1 MDVPKKLTLVDMGYV
16 HLNQRGASYTRKDV
30 GKGVKTMKG
39 IYKDEAKGMWCA
51 DVRKKGYPRTRRYF
65 RTKSMAEGWKVATL
79 AAMAAGTYKT
89 EAELATPNPEDIIIF
104 SDIADEYLKKVAIHG
119 NSYGAEVSNISQF
132 KDQPFASKDIHAVT
146 MHDIES
152 YRDKLL
158 LKGNMPSSIKRMF
171 TNMRAIF
178 TYKKVTYPA
187 IGLKFPEHDDAR
199 DRIFVGDE
207 EERFLESAKRY
218 GRGVLAPLC
227 EFAIE
232 TTMRRGELIGV
243 DKQCKEADLHKY
255 ISKGCKVVGTGK
267 ASKKGG
273 LVTYREHEGLLWGMV
288 DDKLLNL
295 PASITKTG
303 KARAVP
309 LSPRAIEIIQ
319 SMKPKGKIDPAS
331 KVFDISPQGVKNAF
345 PRACKDAGIVD
356 FRFHDLRHVGTTKWS
371 KKLSQLQLMRVTG
384 HKDPRMLA
392 RYFNQEVSEIADMMG
407 K

>member
-1 MDVPKKLTLVDMGYV
+1 MVVDVFHV
-16 HLNQRGASYTRKDV
+16 HLIQRGASYTRKDV
-30 GKGVKTMKG
+30 GKEGKAMKG

-51 DVRKKGYPRTRRYF
+51 DVRKKGYTRTRRFF
-65 RTKSMAEGWKVATL
+65 RTKAMAEGWKIETL
-79 AAMAAGTYKT
+79 AAMSAGTYKT
-89 EAELATPNPEDIIIF
+89 EEELAAHHPENIIIF
-104 SDIADEYLKKVAIHG
+104 SDTADEYLDKVSVHG
-119 NSYGAEVSNISQF
+119 GGYGVESSNISQF
-132 KDQPFASKDIHAVT
+132 KDQPFASKDIHDVT
-146 MHDIES
+146 MHDIEV

-158 LKGNMPSSIKRMF
+158 LKGNVPSTVKRLF
-171 TNMRAIF
+171 TTLRAIF
-178 TYKKVTYPA
+178 KYKKVTYPA
-187 IGLKFPEHDDAR
+187 IGIKFPEYDDAR
-199 DRIFVGDE
+199 DRIFVSDE
-207 EERFLESAKRY
+207 EERFFESAKKY

-232 TTMRRGELIGV
+232 TTMRRGELIGI
-243 DKQCKEADLHKY
+243 DKQRKEGDK
-255 ISKGCKVVGTGK
+255 
-267 ASKKGG
+267 

-288 DDKLLNL
+288 DDKVLNL

-319 SMKPKGKIDPAS
+319 SMKPKGTVAPLS

-345 PRACKDAGIVD
+345 PRACKDAGIVN

-371 KKLSQLQLMRVTG
+371 KKFSQLQLMRVTG